1 MNNIFESSD
10 NSANC
15 QLCPSDEPFFIPFTD
30 EDFFAI
36 RLQVPYA
43 LVELEGGSI
52 PIGVNFD
59 VAIYDELGTTSLFD
73 FGDMT
78 STKFNV
84 GYRNNATDKLA
95 EYQLYLPVPFADQGG
110 AVHIHRY
117 VDVTEGD
124 LVQVVG
130 AGYNEVFYFSQDQIP
145 YPLYK
150 ISDTKLGIPVL
161 SGSVGLLIVNVN
173 NASATIKQVYPVEV
187 GVAGETGCFRFRIS
201 LSYPSGSGNVYHY
214 FTKPFKRIKCDE
226 VLRVI
231 GTYPGNTIDC
241 NSNMH
246 QSFNVNYTMFAQNM
260 LIGNVFADCEE
271 ISSVVKKT
279 YNSNS
284 FNYKSEKQ
292 RRFSF
297 KSDPCPKWYADHIE
311 NMVLA
316 KLFEINN
323 TAYIMEGVESVFK
336 DSDIDSVSFQNI
348 DVNLQLRKCEKVFS
362 C

>member
-15 QLCPSDEPFFIPFTD
+15 QLCPGDEPFFIPFTD
-30 EDFFAI
+30 EDLFAI
-36 RLQVPYA
+36 RLQIPYA
-43 LVELEGGSI
+43 LVELEGGGI
-52 PIGVNFD
+52 PINANFD
-59 VAIYDELGTTSLFD
+59 VAIYDELGTTMLFD
-73 FGDMT
+73 FGDML

-84 GYRNNATDKLA
+84 GYRNNVADKLA
-95 EYQLYLPVPFADQGG
+95 EYQLYLPVPFADNNG
-110 AVHIHRY
+110 AVHVHRY
-117 VDVTEGD
+117 VEVVEGD
-124 LVQVVG
+124 LVQIVG

-150 ISDTKLGIPVL
+150 VSPTKLGIPVL
-161 SGSVGLLIVNVN
+161 LGAVGSLIVNVN
-173 NASATIKQVYPVEV
+173 NASATINQVFPVEV
-187 GVAGETGCFRFRIS
+187 GVGSEAGCFRFRIS
-201 LSYPSGSGNVYHY
+201 LSYTSGSGNVYHY

-226 VLRVI
+226 VVRVT
-231 GTYPGNTIDC
+231 GTYSSNTIDC

-246 QSFNVNYTMFAQNM
+246 QSFTFNYTMFAQNM

-292 RRFSF
+292 RRFAF

-316 KLFEINN
+316 KLFEVNN
-323 TAYIMEGVESVFK
+323 VSYLMEGNEQIFK
-336 DSDIDSVSFQNI
+336 DSDIESVSFQNI

>member
-30 EDFFAI
+30 EDFFAL
-36 RLQVPYA
+36 RLQIPYSLIA
-43 LVELEGGSI
+43 SEGGGLPINTKFNLSI
-52 PIGVNFD
+52 V
-59 VAIYDELGTTSLFD
+59 DELGTTLLYD
-73 FGDMT
+73 FGDM
-78 STKFNV
+78 STQKYNV

-95 EYQLYLPVPFADQGG
+95 EYQIYAPVPFADESGY
-110 AVHIHRY
+110 VHGHRY
-117 VDVTEGD
+117 VDVADGD
-124 LVQVVG
+124 LVRITG
-130 AGYNEVFYFSQDQIP
+130 AGYNELFYFNQDEIP
-145 YPLYK
+145 YPLYRV
-150 ISDTKLGIPVL
+150 SPTKLGIPVVTGL
-161 SGSVGLLIVNVN
+161 VGSLVVSVN
-173 NASATIKQVYPVEV
+173 NVGATIKMVYPTGV
-187 GVAGETGCFRFRIS
+187 GVAGEAGCFRFKITIEFT
-201 LSYPSGSGNVYHY
+201 PSANTFDY

-226 VLRVI
+226 VVRVI

-246 QSFNVNYTMFAQNM
+246 QSFTFNYTMFAQNM

-271 ISSVVKKT
+271 IASVVKKT

-292 RRFSF
+292 RRFAF

-311 NMVLA
+311 NIVLA

-323 TAYIMEGVESVFK
+323 TAYIMEGAESIFK